1 MTTFKRLEGSIIEEH
16 EIGMEEKQEPIKDN
30 CDVTQDDK
38 KSIAEEDIDEQNKCG
53 IAEDIEE
60 QKKSGTAEEEKMPVT
75 GDTVDGAADTVES
88 NDATATTKPTP
99 LSHTLN

>member
-1 MTTFKRLEGSIIEEH
+1 MTFKRLEGSIIEEH
-16 EIGMEEKQEPIKDN
+16 EIGMEEKQEPIEDN

-38 KSIAEEDIDEQNKCG
+38 KSIAEGDIDEQNKFG
-53 IAEDIEE
+53 TAEDIKE

-75 GDTVDGAADTVES
+75 DDTVVGAADTVQS

-99 LSHTLN
+99 LPHTSN